1 MEERGRGASPGWPF
15 LYGGGGVAGHTHVL
29 SQHHPVPPCGCDIS
43 FCTVP
48 SPSSPPMVCV
58 KCAFYLTDFKHSEMS
73 HADFSWEWICT
84 CLQSCCEKLNVWAG
98 KCCWQGIINKKTFL
112 FPAVGTDRVVLTA
125 FCTNIYEPDN
135 FPIQCLPL
143 ELSLNT
149 SSIQ

>member
-73 HADFSWEWICT
+73 HADFSWE
-84 CLQSCCEKLNVWAG
+84 
-98 KCCWQGIINKKTFL
+98 
-112 FPAVGTDRVVLTA
+112 
-125 FCTNIYEPDN
+125 
-135 FPIQCLPL
+135 
-143 ELSLNT
+143 
-149 SSIQ
+149 